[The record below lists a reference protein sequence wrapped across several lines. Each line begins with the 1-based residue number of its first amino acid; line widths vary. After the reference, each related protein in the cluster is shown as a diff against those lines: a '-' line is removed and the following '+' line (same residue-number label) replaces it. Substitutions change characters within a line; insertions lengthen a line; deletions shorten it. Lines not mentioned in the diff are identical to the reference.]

1 MSECRNGWALLWSDY
16 DVGDQAN
23 NTDFYMSYIYKRA
36 YTGQLWGGGEWYCDI
51 PSYSAGTATD
61 SEQRV
66 IKLLQIYDAKI
77 VGTANNA
84 AAPRNDVVLR
94 AVYEF

>member
-1 MSECRNGWALLWSDY
+1 MDFSNVGDFEALL
-16 DVGDQAN
+16 V
-23 NTDFYMSYIYKRA
+23 
-36 YTGQLWGGGEWYCDI
+36 
-51 PSYSAGTATD
+51 PATD